1 MADLT
6 EDQKKIADLETKVAT
21 LSKEKQEALDQVKLL
36 TTAKDAADK
45 NLEQATKIVTD
56 LKAQLAEKKAG
67 VIELPT
73 VQVGKDQYELVGGAF
88 TWAGKEV
95 THEVLLEDAKLAA
108 ELVKEKVANLRKIE
122 KK

>member
-1 MADLT
+1 MAELT
-6 EDQKKIADLETKVAT
+6 EDQIKIVDLEKKVAT
-21 LSKEKQEALDQVKLL
+21 LTTEKQAALDQIKIL
-36 TTAKDAADK
+36 TTAKESAEK
-45 NLEQATKIVTD
+45 NLEQATKVVAD
-56 LKAQLAEKKAG
+56 LKTQLAEKKAG

-73 VQVGKDQYELVGGAF
+73 VQVGKDTYELVGGAF

-108 ELVKEKVANLRKIE
+108 ELVKEKVTNLRKIE